1 MSNILLD
8 KLGKSNKKLLSNF
21 FFLSIGQGISFLFP
35 LLLTPFLIDIIGVQK
50 FALVMLCQSIM
61 SFFYIFTDFGFN
73 ITATQY
79 SSIYKSDKKKLTLLF
94 SEVLLTKIFLLLIG
108 FFILIIIVYVTPKF
122 YTIKELMLFSYF
134 LVVGKVLY
142 PTWFFQGIEEMPK
155 MTLLSII
162 SKLILALLFFFAYYV
177 KNNTHYMC
185 INIIYAIGDI
195 TVGIVS
201 IIWIRYYYLKLPIII
216 IPFKVILDHVRN
228 DYAIFFANFANNVY
242 INSNIIILGFFAN
255 NSIVGLYAVAEKV
268 IIAFKQ
274 ISGVV
279 LQATYPYACK
289 LVFESSD
296 KIKIFLKNQIIFFGL
311 IFLIV
316 GLFIIYFRGIITQ
329 LILGYYQKEVS
340 DYLLFLSFVPL
351 IVSLNVPAYQALLI
365 HKKKWGYSTI
375 IILGAILSV
384 LLNLIFTP
392 IFLAKGTIISI
403 IITELFVT
411 FGLHFVIYFKY
422 SKYRFI

>member
-1 MSNILLD
+1 MANIFINKLD
-8 KLGKSNKKLLSNF
+8 KSKKKLLSNF
-21 FFLSIGQGISFLFP
+21 FFLSIGQGITFLLP
-35 LLLTPFLIDIIGVQK
+35 LLLTPFLIDMIGVQK

-61 SFFYIFTDFGFN
+61 SFFYIFTDYGFN
-73 ITATQY
+73 ITATQN
-79 SSIYKSDKKKLTLLF
+79 SSIYKSDKEKLILLF
-94 SEVLLTKIFLLLIG
+94 SEVLLTKMFLLVIG
-108 FFILIIIVYVTPKF
+108 FFILIIIVCATPKF
-122 YTIKELMLFSYF
+122 STLKELMLFSYS
-134 LVVGKVLY
+134 LVVAKVLY

-162 SKLILALLFFFAYYV
+162 SKFILGLLFFFVYYI
-177 KNNTHYMC
+177 KNDSLYIY

-201 IIWIRYYYLKLPIII
+201 IIWIRYYYLKLPIKI
-216 IPFKVILDHVRN
+216 IPLKVIIDHIRN
-228 DYAIFFANFANNVY
+228 DYPIFFANFANNVY

-274 ISGVV
+274 ISGVA

-289 LVFESSD
+289 LVFESSE
-296 KIKIFLKNQIIFFGL
+296 KIKRFLKNQLFVFGL
-311 IFLIV
+311 IFLMV
-316 GLFIIYFRGIITQ
+316 GLFIISFSDTITQ

-340 DYLLFLSFVPL
+340 NYLRFLSFVPL

-365 HKKKWGYSTI
+365 HKLKWGYSSV

-384 LLNLIFTP
+384 VLNLVFTP

-411 FGLHFVIYFKY
+411 FGLHFVVYFKY